1 MKKNQLQN
9 ISPKVISYRWG
20 VWVKNELK
28 RLQDNYLTENT
39 DPNEEEEICS
49 LKQKVNTLERENKFL
64 KNDLDSKQKLTTSL
78 LEHNSNLLYH

>member
-1 MKKNQLQN
+1 M
-9 ISPKVISYRWG
+9 
-20 VWVKNELK
+20 
-28 RLQDNYLTENT
+28 QDNYLTENT

-64 KNDLDSKQKLTTSL
+64 KNDVDSKQNLTTSL